1 MTEPTNAQSLENIIG
16 DPIFKQNIGYAY
28 DGNKN
33 IFTFFTPCCLE
44 SLLSQLSLI
53 SLEPSNQ

>member
-1 MTEPTNAQSLENIIG
+1 MTEPTNAPSLENIIG

-33 IFTFFTPCCLE
+33 IFTFF
-44 SLLSQLSLI
+44 SLFFDLI
-53 SLEPSNQ
+53 YFI